1 MVQKY
6 TSPIRVYKYPFELVM
21 EAYERRFPTCDM
33 IPILANTEKV
43 VEEKSEDG
51 AEHVVERKCSLH
63 VDVPYLLKKIMGV
76 EYIYFRQKNSL
87 DRRARTLHIE
97 AWNESYATRV
107 VISENCRYTVHP
119 ENPDWTCFEQ
129 TASLD
134 VKSFFGFESTVEKI
148 AMKQYSASIS
158 KGKEII
164 EHFIA
169 QLREEGITH
178 VAPFEGASTAVPA
191 VTVTEDQEQRRVR
204 TDLSDLEL
212 SGADN
217 DSENQLVSATQLHRR
232 RSTADTD
239 GRSQLEADYI
249 QRCLG
254 NLTPL
259 QESQLIQLRTMVS
272 ELVKGKTPGDA
283 TLLRFLRAREFHVER
298 AREMISASLVWRKKY
313 QVDRILQE
321 YQSPSVVRDHF
332 PGGWH
337 HSDRDG
343 RPLYVLRLGQMD
355 VKGLIKSI
363 GEEGLLKLVLHICE
377 EGLRLAEEATMREG
391 RPICSWTLL
400 ADLDGLNMRHLWRP
414 GIKCLLRIIEI
425 MEANYPETMGRVLII
440 QAPRVFPILWT
451 LVSTFIDER
460 TRDKFLFCDDDDFEH
475 GLKVYIPEQHIP
487 VFLGGKAECGIS
499 EGGLIP
505 KTMYMPIE
513 ELEKQRAELCGDM
526 DSIYHCVSLARGQVH
541 EVLIL
546 NDDRGSVICWDFD
559 IMKSDVAFS
568 VLRTKVPITHKD
580 EAHAHA
586 HSGPLQVLDSLN
598 PLSEDAEH
606 RSVIDKNWKEGVDYF
621 RVEPTL
627 ICHDGESVQGT
638 HVTAHL
644 GTYILQW
651 RYQESAS
658 GHHGSPLELID
669 SITAHK
675 ARIMYF
681 YETLRSADYKGSMT
695 SLNSG
700 TSGFSSLSSHSH
712 RVPSTAASSAV
723 SR

>member
-1 MVQKY
+1 MV
-6 TSPIRVYKYPFELVM
+6 
-21 EAYERRFPTCDM
+21 
-33 IPILANTEKV
+33 
-43 VEEKSEDG
+43 
-51 AEHVVERKCSLH
+51 EHKCHLH
-63 VDVPYLLKKIMGV
+63 VDAPYLLKKIMGV
-76 EYIYFRQKNSL
+76 DFIYFRQKNSL
-87 DRRARTLHIE
+87 DMRARTLHIE
-97 AWNESYATRV
+97 AWNESFASRV
-107 VISENCRYTVHP
+107 VINENCRYTAHP

-148 AMKQYSASIS
+148 AMKQYSANIS

-164 EHFIA
+164 EHFI
-169 QLREEGITH
+169 QKLKEDGVTY
-178 VAPFEGASTAVPA
+178 VAPFEATGTSVPA
-191 VTVTEDQEQRRVR
+191 VTVTGDTPESRVCA
-204 TDLSDLEL
+204 DLSDLDL
-212 SGADN
+212 STGEN
-217 DSENQLVSATQLHRR
+217 DSDHQLTSATQLHRR
-232 RSTADTD
+232 RSAVDSD

-259 QESQLIQLRTMVS
+259 QESQLIQLRTWVS

-283 TLLRFLRAREFHVER
+283 TLLRFLRARDFNVEK
-298 AREMISASLVWRKKY
+298 AREMISTSLVWRKKY
-313 QVDRILQE
+313 QVDRLLQE
-321 YQSPSVVRDHF
+321 YQTPSVARDFF

-343 RPLYVLRLGQMD
+343 RPLYILRMGQMD
-355 VKGLIKSI
+355 VKGLIKAV

-391 RPICSWTLL
+391 RPIRSWTLL

-414 GIKCLLRIIEI
+414 GIKALLRIIEI

-440 QAPRVFPILWT
+440 RAPRVFPILWT
-451 LVSTFIDER
+451 LVSTFIDEK
-460 TRDKFLFCDDDDFEH
+460 TREKFLFCDDDYQH
-475 GLKVYIPEQHIP
+475 GLKFYIPEEHIP
-487 VFLGGKAECGIS
+487 EFLGGMAQCVIS

-513 ELEKQRAELCGDM
+513 DMENQKGELCGGM
-526 DSIYHCVSLARGQVH
+526 DSIYHCVSLTRGQVH

-546 NDDRGSVICWDFD
+546 NSDRGSVICWDFD

-568 VLRTKVPITHKD
+568 VLRTKVPITNK
-580 EAHAHA
+580 ELAQP
-586 HSGPLQVLDSLN
+586 HSGALQVLETLN
-598 PLSEDAEH
+598 PLAEDAEH
-606 RSVIDKNWKEGVDYF
+606 RSVVEKSWKEGVDYF

-644 GTYILQW
+644 GTYVLQW
-651 RYQESAS
+651 RYQESAG
-658 GHHGSPLELID
+658 GHHGTPRELID
-669 SITAHK
+669 TITAHK
-675 ARIMYF
+675 ARVMYF

-712 RVPSTAASSAV
+712 QVPSTVASSRT